1 MKTDKTLYIINS
13 KLVDSLP
20 ENYEG
25 AFIEIEVEIEFSRS
39 EEDFH
44 GEKNI
49 CVYEYEILS
58 IYSCELI
65 KGRTSLFDDLTDT
78 LHDIVVELINKT
90 NII

>member
-65 KGRTSLFDDLTDT
+65 NGRTSLFDDLTDT

>member
-1 MKTDKTLYIINS
+1 MKTVKTLYIVDSRLI
-13 KLVDSLP
+13 DSLP

-25 AFIEIEVEIEFSRS
+25 SFIGIEVKIEFSRS

-78 LHDIVVELINKT
+78 LHDIVVDLINET

>member
-1 MKTDKTLYIINS
+1 MKTVKTLYIVDSRLI
-13 KLVDSLP
+13 DSLP

-65 KGRTSLFDDLTDT
+65 KGRTSLCDDLTDT
-78 LHDIVVELINKT
+78 LHDIVVDLINKT